1 MATTPP
7 TATASGALTIELG
20 TAGLTDLTARLARR
34 FRRPEARARA
44 GRYLAGL
51 LAHVERKNGWQLAE
65 HLGEAHPR
73 GVQRLLANAQ
83 WDAEAVRDDLRAYV
97 VEHLGDPRG
106 VLVVDETGFVKKG
119 TKSVG
124 VAHQYSGTA
133 GRTENC
139 QVAVFLADATPT
151 GRAFL
156 DRALYLPSVWTEDA
170 ARRAEAGI
178 PETVA
183 FATKGT
189 LAKQMLQRAFVAGVP
204 ARRVVGDTVY
214 GTAAELRPW
223 PEAERCAQ
231 VLAVP
236 KTHRVWIGER
246 QVAAATALAELPAD
260 AWQCVSAG
268 EGSQGPRWYDWA
280 WLRLSGQTTDGWG
293 LWLLARRSRSD

>member
-1 MATTPP
+1 MATTTP

-44 GRYLAGL
+44 GRYLASL

-106 VLVVDETGFVKKG
+106 VLLVDETGFVKKG

-124 VAHQYSGTA
+124 VARQYSGTA

-178 PETVA
+178 PETVT

-204 ARRVVGDTVY
+204 ARRVMGDTVY

-293 LWLLARRSRSD
+293 RWLLARRSRSD